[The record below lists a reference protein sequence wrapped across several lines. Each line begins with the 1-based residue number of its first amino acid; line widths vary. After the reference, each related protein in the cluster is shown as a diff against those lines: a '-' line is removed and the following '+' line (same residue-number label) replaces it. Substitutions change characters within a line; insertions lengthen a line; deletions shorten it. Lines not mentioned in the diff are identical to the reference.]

1 MNAWSPEDFDRS
13 RPVAVILGG
22 TSAERDISLK
32 SGETVFHALVAHG
45 VDARKIDP
53 AEQPISSVE
62 FRRHEVCF
70 IALHGTYG
78 EDGTIQ
84 RELSAREIPFTGCRS
99 GASERTADK
108 WNASA
113 VIAAQARACR
123 TPRQRAISNH
133 GHVVPDWNTF
143 PAVVKPVHQGSSV
156 GLALVQNERELT
168 VAIARAA
175 SVCEDADRAVVV
187 ESYVAGEE
195 FTVAVFGRHAFTPI
209 SVRPAGE
216 VFDFHSKYVSPES
229 AYSLLDATSPLDQ
242 QLRTAAVE
250 ACELLDT
257 TGLVR
262 VDFIISKG
270 DVYFLE
276 INTIPGMTKRSLAPI
291 AAAADGIEFGAL
303 CIAILAD
310 AVKQS
315 LAR

>member
-13 RPVAVILGG
+13 RPAAVILGG
-22 TSAERDISLK
+22 ASAEREISLK
-32 SGETVFHALVAHG
+32 SGEAVFHALIAQG
-45 VDARKIDP
+45 VDARKLDP

-84 RELSAREIPFTGCRS
+84 RELSARKVPFTGCRS
-99 GASERTADK
+99 AVAELTADK
-108 WNASA
+108 WKASD
-113 VIAAQARACR
+113 VIASRAHACR
-123 TPRQRAISNH
+123 TPRQRALSNH
-133 GHVVPDWNTF
+133 GNVVPNWDSF

-156 GLALVQNERELT
+156 GLTLVQNERELT
-168 VAIARAA
+168 VAIAHAA

-187 ESYVAGEE
+187 ESYVAGDE
-195 FTVAVFGRHAFTPI
+195 FTVTIFGRHAFTPI

-216 VFDFHSKYVSPES
+216 IFDFNSKYVSPES
-229 AYSLLDATSPLDQ
+229 TFSLLDATSPLDQ

-262 VDFIISKG
+262 VDCIVSEG

-276 INTIPGMTKRSLAPI
+276 VNTIPGMTERSLAPI

-310 AVKQS
+310 GVKQS
-315 LAR
+315 LDW